1 MTVFLPISYR
11 CIILYYYFII
21 ILLHGHICGI
31 WKFLDQRVIQ
41 ASAVVLPDIWTTCP
55 QLGTKSRYRTQ
66 ASATQDTAVKSW
78 THCTT
83 AGTPKAPFYFQIPIS
98 QFYFILFFII
108 YIHIFFYHWYIYIYL
123 SFIYIY
129 IYFGGH
135 SMVTQL
141 HIHVYLFWSQVS
153 GTIQTLIFLT
163 YDCSKLIF
171 FSTLLFI
178 PKIEII
184 ICRSWLQLNQLIIIK
199 SVVFTAINFVDKF
212 S

>member
-1 MTVFLPISYR
+1 MPVFLPISYR
-11 CIILYYYFII
+11 CIILYYYFIL

-66 ASATQDTAVKSW
+66 ASATQDTAVRSL

-108 YIHIFFYHWYIYIYL
+108 YIYIYW
-123 SFIYIY
+123 
-129 IYFGGH
+129 GAQHGDPVPH
-135 SMVTQL
+135 TC
-141 HIHVYLFWSQVS
+141 VS
-153 GTIQTLIFLT
+153 ILKSGIWYNPNSDIF
-163 YDCSKLIF
+163 DI
-171 FSTLLFI
+171 
-178 PKIEII
+178 
-184 ICRSWLQLNQLIIIK
+184 WLQQIDLLLY
-199 SVVFTAINFVDKF
+199 SVIHP
-212 S
+212 